1 MKKCFFNRALLAVT
15 FLFILIF
22 AIPITASNAR
32 FIRGDVNGD
41 QEVNISDVTDLIDL
55 LRGHNADNWMF
66 KNADVNGDGRVTID
80 DVAEL
85 IDMILSDDELSIEL
99 SQDSVVLYVNQ
110 NLQLAVNIEP
120 ESSNYDVTWVSS
132 NNMIAVVED
141 GLITAIT
148 PGECEIIVKCQDVMA
163 ICHVEVLDYPL
174 ESITLNRDYLTMDVN
189 EVITLGVELTPSS
202 IDGVPLVWKS
212 TNESVASVNDGKIT
226 AKAPGLCEII
236 VSYRDKEA
244 SCQIAVLKK
253 VDVNG
258 VSFSMMPV
266 KGGVFMM
273 GSTMTQIG
281 SNVNEKPQH
290 EVTLSDYMI
299 GVTEVTQELWQAVM
313 GYTPGHFKGHPKR
326 PVENVTWT
334 DCETFINALNERTGL
349 NFHLPTEAQWE
360 YAARGGSRSE
370 GYKFAGSDSIKQ
382 VAWYVNNSANLGSD
396 SPDYGTHDVA
406 TKSPNELNIF
416 DMCGNVNE
424 WCYDWY
430 STYTSDPLTDP
441 VGPATGGFKVF
452 RGGSWADKAANC
464 RNTFRYP
471 QAVSYRSDRIGLRLA
486 L

>member
-15 FLFILIF
+15 FLFILI
-22 AIPITASNAR
+22 IPITASNAR
-32 FIRGDVNGD
+32 FIRGDINGD
-41 QEVNISDVTDLIDL
+41 QVVNISDLTDLIDL

-85 IDMILSDDELSIEL
+85 IDLILSDDELSIEL
-99 SQDSVVLYVNQ
+99 SQNSVVLYVNQ

-120 ESSNYDVTWVSS
+120 ESSNYVVTWVST
-132 NNMIAVVED
+132 NNTIAVVED

-189 EVITLGVELTPSS
+189 EVITLDVELTPSS
-202 IDGVPLVWKS
+202 LDGVPLVWKS
-212 TNESVASVNDGKIT
+212 TDESVASVNDGKIT

-299 GVTEVTQELWQAVM
+299 GVTEVTQELW
-313 GYTPGHFKGHPKR
+313 
-326 PVENVTWT
+326 
-334 DCETFINALNERTGL
+334 
-349 NFHLPTEAQWE
+349 
-360 YAARGGSRSE
+360 
-370 GYKFAGSDSIKQ
+370 
-382 VAWYVNNSANLGSD
+382 
-396 SPDYGTHDVA
+396 
-406 TKSPNELNIF
+406 
-416 DMCGNVNE
+416 
-424 WCYDWY
+424 
-430 STYTSDPLTDP
+430 
-441 VGPATGGFKVF
+441 
-452 RGGSWADKAANC
+452 
-464 RNTFRYP
+464 
-471 QAVSYRSDRIGLRLA
+471 
-486 L
+486 